1 MEQNTTQPHYCNHI
15 FFRRMRIVMICV
27 ALCLCC
33 AGSINAQVYSYGASS
48 QSSYE
53 LPTYSP
59 YQSTIYRPFSGA
71 VPSQKSTGPSSGDPV
86 GQDVAGSNGTPGTPG
101 EGDDDI
107 FNDEFPDGFHHPD
120 DPNPAYQE
128 PVGEAWVMLFFAAV
142 MAAGM
147 YLRQR
152 KTKLQLK

>member
-1 MEQNTTQPHYCNHI
+1 MEQNTEQPHYCNHI
-15 FFRRMRIVMICV
+15 FFRWARIVMICV

-71 VPSQKSTGPSSGDPV
+71 VPSQD
-86 GQDVAGSNGTPGTPG
+86 AEGSKGTPGVPG
-101 EGDDDI
+101 GDD
-107 FNDEFPDGFHHPD
+107 NNNQWNENEFPDGFYHTD
-120 DPNPAYQE
+120 DPNRSNDY
-128 PVGEAWVMLFFAAV
+128 PVGESWIMLLFAAI
-142 MAAGM
+142 AAAM
-147 YLRQR
+147 IYVRQR
-152 KTKLQLK
+152 RSTSVQRQ

>member
-1 MEQNTTQPHYCNHI
+1 
-15 FFRRMRIVMICV
+15 MICV

-71 VPSQKSTGPSSGDPV
+71 VPSQKAPESYPV
-86 GQDVAGSNGTPGTPG
+86 GQDGEGLNGTPGTPG

-107 FNDEFPDGFHHPD
+107 FNDKFPDGFHHPD

>member
-1 MEQNTTQPHYCNHI
+1 
-15 FFRRMRIVMICV
+15 MICV

-71 VPSQKSTGPSSGDPV
+71 VPSQKSTDP
-86 GQDVAGSNGTPGTPG
+86 GLAQGEDAEGSNGTPGVPG
-101 EGDDDI
+101 GDD
-107 FNDEFPDGFHHPD
+107 NNNQWNGNEFPDGFYHPD

>member
-1 MEQNTTQPHYCNHI
+1 
-15 FFRRMRIVMICV
+15 MICV
-27 ALCLCC
+27 IVCLCNIE
-33 AGSINAQVYSYGASS
+33 SINAQVYSYGASS

-71 VPSQKSTGPSSGDPV
+71 VPSQKSAGPSSGGALGD
-86 GQDVAGSNGTPGTPG
+86 DENSDNGTPGVPG
-101 EGDDDI
+101 EDDDI
-107 FNDEFPDGFHHPD
+107 FNDEFPDGFWHPD

>member
-1 MEQNTTQPHYCNHI
+1 
-15 FFRRMRIVMICV
+15 MICV

-71 VPSQKSTGPSSGDPV
+71 VPSQK
-86 GQDVAGSNGTPGTPG
+86 TPGTPG
-101 EGDDDI
+101 EDDDI
-107 FNDEFPDGFHHPD
+107 FNDEFPDGFWHPD

>member
-1 MEQNTTQPHYCNHI
+1 
-15 FFRRMRIVMICV
+15 MICV
-27 ALCLCC
+27 IMCLCNI
-33 AGSINAQVYSYGASS
+33 GSINAQVYSYGASS

-71 VPSQKSTGPSSGDPV
+71 VPSQKSPPSDPI
-86 GQDVAGSNGTPGTPG
+86 GQDGEGYNGTPGVPG

-107 FNDEFPDGFHHPD
+107 FNDEFPDGFWHPD